1 MDHCLQSPTTSQRTM
16 WQYIGGDDFN
26 HHSIVNLMKEELK
39 AHVLAIVAG
48 ITSDFLDESG
58 SLPFNQSRL
67 SDLVS
72 PLLPSSFLLLLF
84 GFYRWVFLPGSLQ
97 HQGFP
102 PPTLP
107 EDAAIKAEKKRK
119 REAEELTAVARKKTL
134 P

>member
-1 MDHCLQSPTTSQRTM
+1 M
-16 WQYIGGDDFN
+16 WQYTGDGDSDR
-26 HHSIVNLMKEELK
+26 HSAENLTKEELR
-39 AHVLAIVAG
+39 ARILAITAG
-48 ITSDFLDESG
+48 VTSDFLDESG
-58 SLPFNQSRL
+58 PLPFNQSRL